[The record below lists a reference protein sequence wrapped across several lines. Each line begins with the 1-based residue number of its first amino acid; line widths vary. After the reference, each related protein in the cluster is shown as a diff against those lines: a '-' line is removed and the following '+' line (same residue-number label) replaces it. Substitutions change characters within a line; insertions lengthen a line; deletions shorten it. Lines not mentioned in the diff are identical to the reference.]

1 MPLLSRTRS
10 SFVTAIRRV
19 EEETDDQE
27 DLIIFDHQLM
37 PCKPPLQNSF
47 ADVRPA
53 IAPNISLGAR
63 GNIGFLE
70 MNLHVSGLITSSLMD
85 DETLLR
91 YLQRFAPFP
100 TVH

>member
-1 MPLLSRTRS
+1 M
-10 SFVTAIRRV
+10 TAIRPV
-19 EEETDDQE
+19 EEEADE
-27 DLIIFDHQLM
+27 DPEYLITFDHQPM
-37 PCKPPLQNSF
+37 PCKPPLQNSYT
-47 ADVRPA
+47 DVRPA

-63 GNIGFLE
+63 GNIAFLE
-70 MNLHVSGLITSSLMD
+70 MNLHLSGLITSSLMD